1 MAMRDMQALQQ
12 MPFLSDEEVSEL
24 CAPLRMPG
32 AQCRYLRKLGLMVQ
46 TKPNGRA
53 LVARSEFERVL
64 GAARFAPTQNDA
76 RQGPNVAAL
85 RNFMEGRRNG
95 ARTQG
100 R

>member
-1 MAMRDMQALQQ
+1 MTAPLQ
-12 MPFLSDEEVSEL
+12 MPFLSDQEVAEL

-64 GAARFAPTQNDA
+64 GAARFATAQNDA

-85 RNFMEGRRNG
+85 RDFMEGRRNG
-95 ARTQG
+95 ARTQ
-100 R
+100 RR